1 MPFAVKRVG
10 VPAALVLTL
19 VIGVWSTYTMQL
31 LAWSVCLLENR
42 RSRAPSYE
50 QLVSAAFG
58 KLLGRACTANLVL
71 SQIATCSAYLVFI
84 GENLAQ
90 VVGVESY
97 KVMQA
102 LLLPFVLLCWVRDM
116 RTLMATSALGTVCL
130 AVCLLLVMCDASQQ
144 PRHNQSW
151 LYSIPPDPSGVA
163 SFLGVSLFTFTGH
176 SEVIAIVQSLGEE
189 RWRYKQITQAL
200 CALGIPAIFTF
211 AVVAYEGYGPRTEK
225 NIFVDRGKD
234 EDNFEG
240 NVCIKALL
248 DA

>member
-1 MPFAVKRVG
+1 MRDPSSLHLLSAAEEPSLPRVPPHYTAHPSPFYAALANQLRSVFGTGLLAMPFAVKRVG

-116 RTLMATSALGTVCL
+116 RTLMATSALGAPCEL
-130 AVCLLLVMCDASQQ
+130 Q
-144 PRHNQSW
+144 
-151 LYSIPPDPSGVA
+151 
-163 SFLGVSLFTFTGH
+163 
-176 SEVIAIVQSLGEE
+176 
-189 RWRYKQITQAL
+189 
-200 CALGIPAIFTF
+200 
-211 AVVAYEGYGPRTEK
+211 
-225 NIFVDRGKD
+225 
-234 EDNFEG
+234 
-240 NVCIKALL
+240 
-248 DA
+248 